1 VFRKLY
7 IRAVPVQP
15 DDLTARARI
24 REAALELFARD
35 GVRATSMRSVA
46 ARAGVSP
53 SLVVHHFGTKA
64 GLRDAVDDAV
74 RDGFAGALTGI
85 DLSGSVDE
93 VSERI
98 NTSIAGIMGGDN
110 PNVRDYIGRSLFEA
124 DGASHRLFDE
134 LVDII
139 DAGFAQLEQ
148 AHLVRSDTDRTWRTY
163 AVLFVVLG
171 PVFLSRQIEARMG
184 VDAFAPEIVAARS
197 ACNVDL
203 VRRGFFAVGTGASRR
218 TSG

>member
-1 VFRKLY
+1 M
-7 IRAVPVQP
+7 QP

-24 REAALELFARD
+24 RKAALELFARN
-35 GVRATSMRSVA
+35 GVAATSMRSIA

-53 SLVVHHFGTKA
+53 SLVVHHFGTKT

-74 RDGFAGALTGI
+74 RDGFASALGGI
-85 DLSGSVDE
+85 DLAGSVDD
-93 VSERI
+93 VSARI
-98 NTSIAGIMGGDN
+98 NTSISGIMGGDD

-134 LVDII
+134 IVEII
-139 DAGFAQLEQ
+139 DAGFAELER
-148 AHLVRSDTDRTWRTY
+148 AGLARRGTDRTWRTY
-163 AVLFVVLG
+163 AVLFIVLG

-184 VDAFAPEIVAARS
+184 TDAFAPEVVAARS

-203 VRRGFFAVGTGASRR
+203 MRRGFFVT
-218 TSG
+218 